1 MIKTYTPSDRFG
13 SNMYLV
19 SDHASS
25 VLIDPSTPPS
35 VVCADFP
42 GGLPHLDA
50 IFLTHAHFDHM
61 LGIDEWVRQTGAP
74 VYVGKEDA
82 DALSDPGKNAYR
94 LFSGEER
101 GYTGAYHPVEDGQ
114 ILCFPSFRVEVMA
127 TPGHTPGSVSY
138 RIGDAAF
145 TGDLLFDG
153 GGYGRCDLPGGN
165 LSALFSSVR
174 RLAGRTDIRMLYP
187 GHGTSFSPRHL
198 AAQFQP

>member
-50 IFLTHAHFDHM
+50 ILLTHAHFDHM

-94 LFSGEER
+94 LFSGEDR
-101 GYTGAYHPVEDGQ
+101 GYTGAYHTVEDGQ
-114 ILCFPSFRVEVMA
+114 ILCFPSFREPFRPVFFRQK
-127 TPGHTPGSVSY
+127 TCGQDRHP
-138 RIGDAAF
+138 DA
-145 TGDLLFDG
+145 
-153 GGYGRCDLPGGN
+153 LPGTRHFFFPAA
-165 LSALFSSVR
+165 SR
-174 RLAGRTDIRMLYP
+174 RTISTVGDYEDGRTEK
-187 GHGTSFSPRHL
+187 
-198 AAQFQP
+198 